1 MLPSSFAVI
10 GVALLLGGLAL
21 VAFAWGWRR
30 GHFDG
35 LREQAYLVF
44 DERDL
49 RLERP
54 WETEAQQER
63 RAARHGP
70 PLDPAP
76 GEWGGA
82 E

>member
-1 MLPSSFAVI
+1 MLPSSLAVL

-21 VAFAWGWRR
+21 AAFAWGWRR

-35 LREQAYLVF
+35 LREQANVIF

-54 WETEAQQER
+54 WETEAQREER
-63 RAARHGP
+63 SASHGP
-70 PLDPAP
+70 PLEPAP